1 MWQFYDHTRHT
12 RSCCQ
17 LTGLWTYRKLLL
29 LQMATP
35 AVDWAESPSVFRCL
49 QEETSILAAKVFV
62 DHNWASEAVIQQ
74 QNKLAFFF
82 SAWLLGFRRLH
93 LLQTYRN
100 IIKQIY
106 LFECVLLAIWRNQTQ
121 HPEQSKG
128 RQAFRF
134 VLVCSSGIKQ
144 PYLISAKSS
153 GYSHQ
158 ILAEFVF
165 VLGDNGWTVY
175 SF

>member
-1 MWQFYDHTRHT
+1 MFTN
-12 RSCCQ
+12 SCFFRWPP
-17 LTGLWTYRKLLL
+17 LLWTGQNLQVCSDAYRKRPASWQPKSLLITIEQARRWFNSKISWL
-29 LQMATP
+29 
-35 AVDWAESPSVFRCL
+35 
-49 QEETSILAAKVFV
+49 
-62 DHNWASEAVIQQ
+62 
-74 QNKLAFFF
+74 FFF

>member
-1 MWQFYDHTRHT
+1 MTPPDTLVLLPAHRFMDLQKTLATSDGHP
-12 RSCCQ
+12 CCGLGRISKCVQ
-17 LTGLWTYRKLLL
+17 MLTGRDQHPGSQSLCWITIEWARRWFNRKI
-29 LQMATP
+29 
-35 AVDWAESPSVFRCL
+35 S
-49 QEETSILAAKVFV
+49 
-62 DHNWASEAVIQQ
+62 
-74 QNKLAFFF
+74 FFF

-100 IIKQIY
+100 IFKQIY

-153 GYSHQ
+153 GYIHQ

-165 VLGDNGWTVY
+165 VFGVNGWTVY